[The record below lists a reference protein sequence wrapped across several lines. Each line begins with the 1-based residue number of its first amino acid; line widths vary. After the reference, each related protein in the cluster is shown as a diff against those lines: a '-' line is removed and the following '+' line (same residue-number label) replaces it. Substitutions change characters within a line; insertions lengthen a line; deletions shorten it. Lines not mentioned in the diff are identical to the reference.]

1 VPVNLHSSQSCVD
14 KYCSGRHSSL
24 QKYFHTAA
32 QQLWP
37 PSGVKQSSKDSLR
50 GQNGRHTG
58 CIWYSRGCIY
68 PTDQITSYTNH
79 CCSVPKTWR
88 DRWDRRVSLKPLTAE
103 WCDRTS
109 MGQADSTEGTWL
121 PCDNTALVLVLLAM
135 CEVCKRTSELSCLSV
150 SYCYLHSFT
159 FRKSDLVL
167 NIMLTLCVVWLRLG
181 LPEAAS
187 SAISCPVSA
196 DLGYRYVDICV
207 CPTMF

>member
-1 VPVNLHSSQSCVD
+1 MTAIRCKAIFKGLVARTEWSAHRLYLVLKRLYIPNRSDHFLHQ
-14 KYCSGRHSSL
+14 
-24 QKYFHTAA
+24 
-32 QQLWP
+32 P
-37 PSGVKQSSKDSLR
+37 
-50 GQNGRHTG
+50 
-58 CIWYSRGCIY
+58 I
-68 PTDQITSYTNH
+68 NH